1 MIVKQASINDI
12 PNIVELLK
20 LSLGESVIEKSS
32 TIWNFKHAD
41 NPFGSSHVLVA
52 TDDKDIFVG
61 VRAFM
66 KWNWQLGNDVWI
78 AYRAVDTATHP
89 DFQGKGIFKKL
100 TLKALDDVQENQ
112 ETFVFNTPNDK
123 SRPGYLK
130 MGWVI
135 VDALPIAIVPTIIYC
150 FQNIFKKKVI
160 NTNQIETNR
169 LEELCK
175 IHNEVLSE
183 NNTIFT
189 PKSVSY
195 LKWRFEENPMQK
207 YKVVSTNDSYVAMY
221 IKKRRFFKELRVV
234 EVISSNESIHKKVM
248 QNAIIDYAIQN
259 RCWITTLANKDLFR
273 LRLYGKFGPKLT
285 FKSLTKDTLFVTK
298 ALDINNWKYSLGD
311 LELF

>member
-1 MIVKQASINDI
+1 MIVKQASKNDI

-20 LSLGESVIEKSS
+20 LSLGDSVVEKSS
-32 TIWNFKHAD
+32 AIWNFKHTD

-52 TDDKDIFVG
+52 TDDEKFVG

-135 VDALPIAIVPTIIYC
+135 VDILPIAIVPTIVYC

-234 EVISSNESIHKKVM
+234 EVISSNDSIHKKMM

-273 LRLYGKFGPKLT
+273 LRLYGKFGPKLS
-285 FKSLTKDTLFVTK
+285 FKSLTEDTLFVKK

>member
-1 MIVKQASINDI
+1 MIIKTSEVKDI
-12 PNIVELLK
+12 PAIVDLLK
-20 LSLGESVIEKSS
+20 LSLGQSVVEKSAA
-32 TIWNFKHAD
+32 IWNFKHVD
-41 NPFGSSHVLVA
+41 NPFGHSHVLVA
-52 TDDKDIFVG
+52 LENEIFVG

-66 KWNWQLGNDVWI
+66 KWNWQLGNDVWV

-100 TLKALDDVQENQ
+100 TLQALDDVQEKQ

-130 MGWVI
+130 MGWVVI
-135 VDALPIAIVPTIIYC
+135 DSLPIAIVPTIVYC

-175 IHNEVLSE
+175 IHNEVFSE

-195 LKWRFEENPMQK
+195 LKWRFENNSMQK
-207 YKVVSTNDSYVAMY
+207 YEVVSTNDFYLAMY
-221 IKKRRFFKELRVV
+221 IKEHRFFKELRLV
-234 EVISSNESIHKKVM
+234 EVISSNQNLVEKDIR
-248 QNAIIDYAIQN
+248 NAIVSYAIQN
-259 RCWITTLANKDLFR
+259 RCWLITMANKNLFHF
-273 LRLYGKFGPKLT
+273 RLYGKFGPKFT
-285 FKSLTKDTLFVTK
+285 FKALTKNSSFINK
-298 ALDINNWKYSLGD
+298 ALNIYNWKYSLGD

>member
-61 VRAFM
+61 VRALM
-66 KWNWQLGNDVWI
+66 KWNWQLGNDVWV

-100 TLKALDDVQENQ
+100 TLQALDNVEKEQ

-135 VDALPIAIVPTIIYC
+135 VDALPIAIVPTIVYF
-150 FQNIFKKKVI
+150 FQSVFTKKGLFA
-160 NTNQIETNR
+160 NQIKSKK
-169 LEELCK
+169 LDELCK
-175 IHNEVLSE
+175 VHNHVLSE
-183 NNTIFT
+183 KNSIFT
-189 PKSVSY
+189 PKSAAY

-207 YKVVSTNDSYVAMY
+207 YHVASTNDWYIAMY
-221 IKKRRFFKELRVV
+221 IKEHRFFKELRIV
-234 EVISSNESIHKKVM
+234 EVIAGSNSFEKAIR
-248 QNAIIDYAIQN
+248 NTIIDYAIQN
-259 RCWITTLANKDLFR
+259 RCWMITLANKDLFR
-273 LRLYGKFGPKLT
+273 FRFFGKFGPKLT
-285 FKSLTKDTLFVTK
+285 FKSLTKDDLFVKK

>member
-1 MIVKQASINDI
+1 MIVVSQASINDI
-12 PNIVELLK
+12 PKIVELLK
-20 LSLGESVIEKSS
+20 LSLGESVVEKSS
-32 TIWNFKHAD
+32 TIWNFKHVD
-41 NPFGSSHVLVA
+41 NPFGPSHVLVA
-52 TDDKDIFVG
+52 TDDEKFVG

-66 KWNWQLGNDVWI
+66 KWNWQLENQVWV

-130 MGWVI
+130 MGWVV
-135 VDALPIAIVPTIIYC
+135 VDSLPIAIVPTILYI
-150 FQNIFKKKVI
+150 FQKTII

-169 LEELCK
+169 LKELCE
-175 IHNEVLSE
+175 IHNKVLSE
-183 NNTIFT
+183 NNIIFT

-195 LKWRFEENPMQK
+195 LKWRFENNPMQK
-207 YKVVSTNDSYVAMY
+207 YKVVSTNDFYVAMY

-234 EVISSNESIHKKVM
+234 EVISVK
-248 QNAIIDYAIQN
+248 QNSVEKEIRSAIISYAIKN
-259 RCWITTLANKDLFR
+259 RCWMITIANKNLFHF
-273 LRLYGKFGPKLT
+273 RLYGKFGPKFT
-285 FKSLTKDTLFVTK
+285 FKTLTKNDSFINK
-298 ALDINNWKYSLGD
+298 ALNIYNWKYSLGD

>member
-20 LSLGESVIEKSS
+20 LSLGESVVEKSS
-32 TIWNFKHAD
+32 TIWNFKHVD
-41 NPFGSSHVLVA
+41 NPFGPSYVLVA
-52 TDDKDIFVG
+52 TDNETFVG
-61 VRAFM
+61 VRALM
-66 KWNWQLGNDVWI
+66 KWNWQLNNRIWV

-100 TLKALDDVQENQ
+100 TLQALDNVEKEQ

-135 VDALPIAIVPTIIYC
+135 VDALPIAIVPTMLY
-150 FQNIFKKKVI
+150 FFLSFFRKRGSSV
-160 NTNQIETNR
+160 NQIKTEK
-169 LEELCK
+169 LDELCK
-175 IHNEVLSE
+175 IHNHVLSKK
-183 NNTIFT
+183 NSIFT
-189 PKSVSY
+189 PKSAAY

-207 YKVVSTNDSYVAMY
+207 YQVASADDWYIAMY
-221 IKKRRFFKELRVV
+221 VKEHKFFKELRIV
-234 EVISSNESIHKKVM
+234 EVIVGSNSFEKAIR
-248 QNAIIDYAIQN
+248 NTIIDYAIQN
-259 RCWITTLANKDLFR
+259 RCWMVTLANKDLFR
-273 LRLYGKFGPKLT
+273 FRFFGKFGPKLT
-285 FKSLTKDTLFVTK
+285 FKSLTKDTLFIDK

>member
-1 MIVKQASINDI
+1 MQIRIATTEDI
-12 PNIVELLK
+12 FNIIPLIK
-20 LSLGESVIEKSS
+20 SSLGESLVKK
-32 TIWNFKHAD
+32 TPDIWNFKHID
-41 NPFGSSHVLVA
+41 NPFGNSHVLVA
-52 TDDKDIFVG
+52 TDDEKFVG

-66 KWNWQLGNDVWI
+66 KWNWQLGNDFWV

-100 TLKALDDVQENQ
+100 TLKALYDVQENQ

-135 VDALPIAIVPTIIYC
+135 VDALPIAIVPTIVYC

-195 LKWRFEENPMQK
+195 LKWRFEENPIQK

>member
-1 MIVKQASINDI
+1 MIIKISEVKDI
-12 PNIVELLK
+12 PAIVDLLK
-20 LSLGESVIEKSS
+20 LSLGQSVVGKSAD
-32 TIWNFKHAD
+32 IWNFKHVA
-41 NPFGSSHVLVA
+41 NPFGLSHVLLA
-52 TDDKDIFVG
+52 QENEIFVG

-89 DFQGKGIFKKL
+89 DFQGKGFFKKL
-100 TLKALDDVQENQ
+100 TLKALEDVQENQ

-135 VDALPIAIVPTIIYC
+135 VDTLPIAIVPTIMY
-150 FQNIFKKKVI
+150 IFLKKII

-169 LEELCK
+169 LEELCE
-175 IHNEVLSE
+175 IHNKVLSE
-183 NNTIFT
+183 KNIIFT

-195 LKWRFEENPMQK
+195 LKWRFENNPMQK

-221 IKKRRFFKELRVV
+221 IKERRFFKELRVV
-234 EVISSNESIHKKVM
+234 EVISTN
-248 QNAIIDYAIQN
+248 QNFVEKEIRSAIISYAVQN
-259 RCWITTLANKDLFR
+259 RCWIITLANKNLFTFR
-273 LRLYGKFGPKLT
+273 LFGKFGPKFT
-285 FKSLTKDTLFVTK
+285 FKALTKNGSFINK
-298 ALDINNWKYSLGD
+298 ALNIQNWKYSLGD